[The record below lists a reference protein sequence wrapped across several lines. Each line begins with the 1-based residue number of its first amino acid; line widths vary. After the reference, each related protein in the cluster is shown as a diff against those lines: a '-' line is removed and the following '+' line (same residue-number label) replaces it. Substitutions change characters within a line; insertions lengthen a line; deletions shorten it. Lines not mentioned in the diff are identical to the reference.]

1 MCSRKSVRILHSKQ
15 TKRLLKK
22 ATEQAKAGEMSRGGW
37 RSTSFRPGQS
47 GNPTGRPKRPAT
59 IEARRIFRNVLTA
72 ARERTQDAID
82 TLASIMRDPKAPAA
96 ARVSAAQAL
105 LDRGYGKPAQAI
117 EVSAEPDLTH
127 LSDEDLEILERIL
140 RPPGFPPPPL
150 LTGRGVSPTEEN
162 L

>member
-1 MCSRKSVRILHSKQ
+1 
-15 TKRLLKK
+15 
-22 ATEQAKAGEMSRGGW
+22 MSRGGW

-59 IEARRIFRNVLTA
+59 IETRRIFRDVLTA

-117 EVSAEPDLTH
+117 EVSAQPDLTH
-127 LSDEDLEILERIL
+127 LSVEDLETLERIL
-140 RPPGFPPPPL
+140 RPPDFPPPPL
-150 LTGRGVSPTEEN
+150 LTGRGGVAPPTEEN